1 MRSLLAIILT
11 LWLLSSLAEAKIQVP
26 IHYAALGDSYA
37 AGDGAGS
44 KRLWP
49 RDAACGRF
57 SGAYPYQILD
67 NTDLEFAT
75 HWPYYE
81 NRACSGA
88 TTTSLLWKQVPWYAN
103 KDLITIQ
110 IGGNEVDFFPVLNEC
125 IQQWHPL
132 SSCDRE
138 LDRARNLVQSTA
150 FMERFDGMLKFV
162 MRHVHGEALVL
173 VLGYAEFFNAET
185 DQCNAVT
192 FSLTNP
198 ANVLSNKLRRDFN
211 ALVVM
216 LNDVIGA
223 SAAAHGAVYVD
234 IDKTFEGHRFCE
246 PGVTEPRADN
256 NDTWFFRQSSEK
268 NVVVTEDI
276 QHGVPDQGR
285 LSVTNPFRRFADL
298 TRAFHPTVNG
308 HAAITGTII
317 EVVKEQMGETRLA
330 LKLQST

>member
-1 MRSLLAIILT
+1 MRCLLAVILP
-11 LWLLSSLAEAKIQVP
+11 LWLLSSLAAAKIQAP

-67 NTDLEFAT
+67 NTDLEFAS

-81 NRACSGA
+81 NCACSGA

-103 KDLITIQ
+103 KNLITIQ

-125 IQQWHPL
+125 VQQWHPL

-138 LDRARNLVQSTA
+138 LRRARNLVQSTA
-150 FMERFDGMLKFV
+150 FIKRFDGMLNFV
-162 MRHVHGEALVL
+162 MRHVPGEALVL

-185 DQCNAVT
+185 DQCNEVT

-198 ANVLSNKLRRDFN
+198 ANVLSNRLRRDFN
-211 ALVVM
+211 ALVAM
-216 LNDVIGA
+216 LNDVIRA

-234 IDKTFEGHRFCE
+234 IDKTFKGHRFCE
-246 PGVTEPRADN
+246 PGATEPRTDN
-256 NDTWFFRQSSEK
+256 DETWFFRETPEQNDAVAENPQNS
-268 NVVVTEDI
+268 
-276 QHGVPDQGR
+276 VPDQQR
-285 LSVTNPFRRFADL
+285 LLATNPFRRFADL

-308 HAAITGTII
+308 HAAIAETII
-317 EVVKEQMGETRLA
+317 EVVKEQIDETQPA
-330 LKLQST
+330 LNLQSR